1 MEKPSPLH
9 LERKARTMNTLTDA
23 FYDVMYK
30 YRLPFSAAGVETNLS
45 VWRQNKE
52 PLLQLLRQHPYWNEQ
67 ELAIVFD
74 LSERRGIDRDS
85 VDENKFE
92 LLLFSEQID
101 MTTEQREDF
110 RAALDATTGDYA
122 CIPDDSRLETI
133 RQRGKIKCAPGQ
145 KASRIIN
152 KLCLKLGFDQYEVE
166 KVQAVGD
173 GTEAPTV
180 KTVKPYNAVFAR
192 LADSLNPV
200 VIPKTGVLSVH
211 PCDFLE
217 MSNQDDS
224 WHSCHCL
231 ADGSWKG
238 GCQSYMGD
246 SISMIFF
253 TVDEN
258 VHSDFYKAPRITRE
272 IFCYKD
278 GLLLQSRLYP
288 SNDADTR
295 ELYRSLIQGTIAK
308 CLNVPNLWIT
318 KKELNEIQGF
328 WETAEKA
335 LHYTDYE
342 NDYAVLS
349 FLKGREQYGKLLIGS
364 PSRCLCCG
372 DIYTDHHMLKCGCES
387 VVVCRDCGKTVNL
400 RLAKYLDGAFYCKD
414 CVHTCASCRNLI
426 RGVTYPAFERS
437 GELVQVC
444 QECYTVIGETCS
456 RCSVRSACAAFQ
468 GNRFCPHTRLFQAVA

>member
-1 MEKPSPLH
+1 MD
-9 LERKARTMNTLTDA
+9 ALTNA
-23 FYDVMYK
+23 FYEVMYK
-30 YRLPFSAAGVETNLS
+30 YRLCFSAAGVETNLS

-52 PLLQLLRQHPYWNEQ
+52 PLLQLLRRHPGWNEQ

-74 LSERRGIDRDS
+74 LSERREINRDS

-101 MTTEQREDF
+101 MTQEQREDF
-110 RAALDATTGDYA
+110 HAALDAATADYA
-122 CIPDDSRLETI
+122 CVPDEDRLETI

-180 KTVKPYNAVFAR
+180 KLVKPYNAVFAR

-200 VIPKTGVLSVH
+200 VIPKTGVLSIH

-231 ADGSWKG
+231 ADGGWKG

-246 SISMIFF
+246 GVSMIFF
-253 TVDEN
+253 TVDED
-258 VHSDFYKAPRITRE
+258 VHSDFHRAPRITRE

-295 ELYRSLIQGTIAK
+295 DLYRNLVQGAIAK
-308 CLNVPNLWIT
+308 CLYAPNLWTT
-318 KKELNEIQGF
+318 KKELSEIQDY
-328 WETAEKA
+328 WETAENS
-335 LHYTDYE
+335 LHYTDYD
-342 NDYAVLS
+342 NGYATLS
-349 FLKGREQYGKLLIGS
+349 FLKGWGEYGHLTIGS

-372 DIYTDHHMLKCGCES
+372 QIHTNHNSLKCSCDP
-387 VVVCRDCGKTVNL
+387 VIVCKSCGKTVPEHQSN
-400 RLAKYLDGAFYCKD
+400 YLDGAFYCNS
-414 CVHTCASCRNLI
+414 CVHTCAACGRWI
-426 RGVTYPAFERS
+426 RDNMYPALDRS
-437 GELVQVC
+437 GQRVEVC
-444 QECYTVIGETCS
+444 QDCYTAMVEACS
-456 RCSVRSACAAFQ
+456 RCSVHSACAVFHC
-468 GNRFCPHTRLFQAVA
+468 NPFCPHTELFQAA